1 MPPTTAL
8 PPQATYPEGVPAP
21 PNLPPTA
28 APRRS
33 GWSRLWSNLGRD
45 SRLILPGFFISLA
58 AVIVLIPLFAL
69 ALGTAVIWVG
79 VLLLSVVLLAASG
92 FADLSRARA
101 RQWGAPIAEVTR
113 RPRGRGLSG
122 WLGIATDGRR
132 WVDLLFE
139 AVFALPVRILTFT
152 VAVTWFVSGLGG
164 LTYFVWGRFLPPDG
178 SGLVDLIVAAW
189 NQAPIVSSGFSAEAT
204 FQFAAGLVLLI
215 TFPFVLH
222 ALALLEIGAV
232 TAGLSPTGAVA
243 GTPAAPAVH
252 GSAGPAAA
260 SATGS
265 ADISASG
272 PAFNPAV
279 LSGAAAG
286 KAQPVT

>member
-1 MPPTTAL
+1 MLPTSAL
-8 PPQATYPEGVPAP
+8 APQATYPEGVPTV

-45 SRLILPGFFISLA
+45 SRLILPGLFISLA
-58 AVIVLIPLFAL
+58 AFIVLIPLFAL
-69 ALGTAVIWVG
+69 AVGTAVIWVG
-79 VLLLSVVLLAASG
+79 VLLLPVVLLAASG

-113 RPRGRGLSG
+113 RPRGRGHSG
-122 WLGIATDGRR
+122 WLGIAADSRR

-139 AVFALPVRILTFT
+139 AVFALPVRILTFS
-152 VAVTWFVSGLGG
+152 VAVTWFVSGLGA

-189 NQAPIVSSGFSAEAT
+189 NQAPIVSYGFSAEAT
-204 FQFAAGLVLLI
+204 FQFAAGLVLLV

-243 GTPAAPAVH
+243 GTPAVPAVH
-252 GSAGPAAA
+252 GAAGPAAA
-260 SATGS
+260 RATES
-265 ADISASG
+265 TDSPTSG

-279 LSGAAAG
+279 LPGAAAG